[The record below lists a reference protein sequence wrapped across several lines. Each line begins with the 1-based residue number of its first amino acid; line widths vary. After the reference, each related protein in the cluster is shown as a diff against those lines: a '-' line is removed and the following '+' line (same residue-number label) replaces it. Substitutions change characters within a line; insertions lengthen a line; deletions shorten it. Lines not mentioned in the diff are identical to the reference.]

1 MKRLVALIVL
11 VVFTAPVH
19 GAPETYV
26 IDSRNTSSEF
36 AYRSLGMANRTHRF
50 DAIRGELVLDA
61 ATRTGSA
68 DVTIDA
74 TSVNT
79 GSALLDAHIQT
90 ADFFDTANHPAITF
104 KSTRVVLDG
113 ETPSMTGNLTI
124 KGITRSVTLALAGFQ
139 CLADPISRLEA
150 CGGRAAVTI
159 KRSDFN
165 MGGYAF
171 LVSNEITL
179 KLALTAVKPQHAV
192 QLASRDRLR

>member
-11 VVFTAPVH
+11 VVFTAPAQ

-26 IDSRNTSSEF
+26 IDSRHTSSEF
-36 AYRSLGMANRTHRF
+36 GYRSLGVSNRTHRF
-50 DAIRGELVLDA
+50 DTVRGELVFDA
-61 ATRTGSA
+61 AAGTGSA
-68 DVTIDA
+68 AVTIDA

-79 GSALLDAHIQT
+79 GSALLNAHIQA

-104 KSTRVVLDG
+104 KSTRLILDG
-113 ETPSMTGNLTI
+113 EAPSMTGDLTI

-139 CLADPISRLEA
+139 CLSDPISKLDA
-150 CGGRAAVTI
+150 CGGRATATI

-179 KLALTAVKPQHAV
+179 KLALTAVKPQPAMQV
-192 QLASRDRLR
+192 ASRDRVR

>member
-1 MKRLVALIVL
+1 MKRLIALIVL
-11 VVFTAPVH
+11 VVFTAPAH
-19 GAPETYV
+19 GAPETYI
-26 IDSRNTSSEF
+26 IDSRHTSSEF
-36 AYRSLGMANRTHRF
+36 GYRSFGVANRTHRF

-61 ATRTGSA
+61 AARTGSA

-104 KSTRVVLDG
+104 RSTRVVLEG
-113 ETPSMTGNLTI
+113 EAPSMTGNLTI

-139 CLADPISRLEA
+139 CLPDPISKLEA

-171 LVSNEITL
+171 LVSDEITL
-179 KLALTAVKPQHAV
+179 KLALTAVKPQPV
-192 QLASRDRLR
+192 TLVASRDRVR